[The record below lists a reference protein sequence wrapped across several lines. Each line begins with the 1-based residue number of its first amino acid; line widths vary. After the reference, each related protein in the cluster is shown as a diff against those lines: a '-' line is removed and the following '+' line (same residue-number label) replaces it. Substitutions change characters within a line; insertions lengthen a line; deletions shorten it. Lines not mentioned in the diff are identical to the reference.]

1 MSIFPCLIFHLISIF
16 FSIGCCPLH
25 HPQDL
30 SERVE
35 QYDLET
41 GFVAVVAAELPSGEL
56 ECAQLSGVSYL
67 KVKNKKVAFTL

>member
-1 MSIFPCLIFHLISIF
+1 MF
-16 FSIGCCPLH
+16 FSIGFGQLH
-25 HPQDL
+25 HPQGL

-56 ECAQLSGVSYL
+56 ECAQLSGGSYL
-67 KVKNKKVAFTL
+67 KVKKNVSFPLL